1 MSMAVPTL
9 TLSGIERFYHGTR
22 VLGPVSVKLYPA
34 EIVGIS
40 GANGAGKTTL
50 LSIMA
55 GIIAPSAGERKFSD
69 PHAVVGY
76 VPQEIALY
84 GAMSGKA
91 NLEFWAD
98 VYGLPR
104 DARRARISWLLT
116 ELGLAD
122 KAHARVDAYSGGMKR
137 RLNLAAALLRTPAL
151 LLLDEPTV
159 GADAASV
166 DAILCMIRKMS
177 VLGCTVVFISHH
189 QNELRTVCSRIL
201 EMDHGCIV
209 STLSPQSAP

>member
-1 MSMAVPTL
+1 MSTVEPVL
-9 TLSGIERFYHGTR
+9 TLSGIEKVYHGVR
-22 VLGPVSVKLYPA
+22 VLGPVSVMLYPA

-55 GIIAPSAGERKFSD
+55 GIVAPSAGGRTFSD
-69 PHAVVGY
+69 SHAVVGY

-84 GAMSGKA
+84 SALTGKA

-98 VYGLPR
+98 VYGLPAA
-104 DARRARISWLLT
+104 ARRARIHWLLS
-116 ELGLAD
+116 ELALAD
-122 KAHARVDAYSGGMKR
+122 KANTRVCAYSGGMKR

-166 DAILCMIRKMS
+166 DAILRMMRRMS
-177 VLGCTVVFISHH
+177 TLGCTVVFISHH
-189 QNELRTVCSRIL
+189 QNELQSVCSRIL
-201 EMDHGCIV
+201 MMDHGCIA
-209 STLSPQSAP
+209 SACSPLLSP